1 MASIFASKVDARRLP
16 LSTATA
22 LIGVA
27 GVAYFA
33 TRRPFYCDA
42 PSLSNGRM
50 PTKEMTKTLSF
61 PYNMLSSRHLTSPNV
76 EQVNHDTKKI
86 TFLILGED
94 GEVGGVPGGG
104 AFRAWHTEH
113 ETNRTDRRNSHPTHA
128 DRAFLPSSTLLSVMN
143 AFVLGHPSSKFRQQ
157 HGSP

>member
-1 MASIFASKVDARRLP
+1 MASIFVSIFASKVSARRLP

-42 PSLSNGRM
+42 PSLSNARM

-61 PYNMLSSRHLTSPNV
+61 PYNMLSSRHLTSSNM
-76 EQVNHDTKKI
+76 EQENHDTKKI
-86 TFLILGED
+86 TFTILGGD
-94 GEVGGVPGGG
+94 GEVSGVLAEVRFGHGILSMKLTVPTG
-104 AFRAWHTEH
+104 AILTQHTPTGRFFPVLRPYTPISDECICA
-113 ETNRTDRRNSHPTHA
+113 RT
-128 DRAFLPSSTLLSVMN
+128 
-143 AFVLGHPSSKFRQQ
+143 SKFQI
-157 HGSP
+157 